1 MSHTSIMYQPPSTN
15 GTLPIR
21 PSTRARKSKSS
32 RSEILTRLRTSY
44 SNAARAFLHH
54 RTEEAHIL
62 VEEAFELLTPPSAH
76 QNDQL
81 SSHRR
86 KWDILRITLE
96 TTLYTTPVDGTAAA
110 SKQAKM
116 LESVAQSSTF
126 KFVNPNE
133 WSAPRSPARS
143 THHPFGSP
151 SIGDP
156 SLLSPPSLLG
166 TLHTRSSI
174 LFAPSSDK
182 PSSRYIPAAVLVALV
197 LASLKLDCPQ
207 VGRGM
212 IEDWLANR
220 DPLGPSVDAES
231 SGAARSGEREGY
243 EKVVEV
249 YCLHVLPR
257 LNEWDYAKDF
267 LDSEMEMTPVKRQE
281 LVATLASHHA
291 QSLLP
296 PSPRHTQLHNLDTSV
311 SGSSGAPTPRAASP
325 APSSVSS
332 HTAVPHTRP
341 AAISTQVTA
350 SPVSPT
356 SATTPRLWHQAANPV
371 SSALLS
377 NSIAIPPAAPA
388 LAAQPSSPPPTVLQ
402 LLKVALIP
410 YLRRLNAPVVMLAII
425 LSFVGLVSRFGRR
438 PKGVGSGA
446 EMARRRLGGGSGI
459 WRGLV
464 DAVRMSGRGLV

>member
-1 MSHTSIMYQPPSTN
+1 MALYPSAPPSVPAN
-15 GTLPIR
+15 LNP
-21 PSTRARKSKSS
+21 
-32 RSEILTRLRTSY
+32 TSY

-54 RTEEAHIL
+54 RTEEAHTL
-62 VEEAFELLTPPSAH
+62 VEEAFELLTPPSVH

-81 SSHRR
+81 SSYRR

-96 TTLYTTPVDGTAAA
+96 TTLYTTPVDGSTA
-110 SKQAKM
+110 SNRNKI
-116 LESVAQSSTF
+116 LESMAQSSTS
-126 KFVNPNE
+126 KFVGSNE
-133 WSAPRSPARS
+133 WAAPRSPTRS
-143 THHPFGSP
+143 SHHPLGSP
-151 SIGDP
+151 SIEDP

-174 LFAPSSDK
+174 LFTPSSDK
-182 PSSRYIPAAVLVALV
+182 PSSRYLPAAVLVALV

-220 DPLGPSVDAES
+220 DPLGPSVDVES
-231 SGAARSGEREGY
+231 SGATKGGEREGY

-257 LNEWDYAKDF
+257 LNEWDYARDF
-267 LDSEMEMTPVKRQE
+267 LDSEMEMTPAKRQE

-296 PSPRHTQLHNLDTSV
+296 PSPRHNQLHNLDTSV
-311 SGSSGAPTPRAASP
+311 SGSSGAPTPRATSP

-332 HTAVPHTRP
+332 HTAVPNTRP
-341 AAISTQVTA
+341 SAISTQIAA

-356 SATTPRLWHQAANPV
+356 SATTPRPRHQTANPV
-371 SSALLS
+371 PSALPS
-377 NSIAIPPAAPA
+377 NSIAIPPLAPA
-388 LAAQPSSPPPTVLQ
+388 LAPQPSPPQPTVLQ
-402 LLKVALIP
+402 LLKVALVP
-410 YLRRLNAPVVMLAII
+410 YLRRLNAPVIMLAII

-438 PKGVGSGA
+438 SKGAGSGA
-446 EMARRRLGGGSGI
+446 EMARRRLRGESSI

-464 DAVRMSGRGLV
+464 DAVKMSGRGLV

>member
-1 MSHTSIMYQPPSTN
+1 MFHTSIMYQRPSTN
-15 GTLPIR
+15 GTLPIH
-21 PSTRARKSKSS
+21 PSIRTRKSKSA
-32 RSEILTRLRTSY
+32 RSEILTKLRTSY

-54 RTEEAHIL
+54 RIEEAHTL

-96 TTLYTTPVDGTAAA
+96 TTLYTTPVDGLATE
-110 SKQAKM
+110 SKRTRL
-116 LESVAQSSTF
+116 LESMVRSSTS
-126 KFVNPNE
+126 KFVGTNE
-133 WSAPRSPARS
+133 WSAPRSPARA
-143 THHPFGSP
+143 THHPLGSP
-151 SIGDP
+151 SIEDP

-174 LFAPSSDK
+174 LFTPSSDK
-182 PSSRYIPAAVLVALV
+182 PSSRYLPAAVLVALV
-197 LASLKLDCPQ
+197 LASLKLGCPQ

-220 DPLGPSVDAES
+220 DPLGPSVDGEC
-231 SGAARSGEREGY
+231 SGAARGGEREGY

-267 LDSEMEMTPVKRQE
+267 LGSEMEMTPVKRQE
-281 LVATLASHHA
+281 LATILASHHA

-296 PSPRHTQLHNLDTSV
+296 PSPRHSQLHSLDTSV
-311 SGSSGAPTPRAASP
+311 SGSSGAPTPRATSP

-332 HTAVPHTRP
+332 HTAVPNSRP
-341 AAISTQVTA
+341 SAISTQMAA
-350 SPVSPT
+350 SPMSPT
-356 SATTPRLWHQAANPV
+356 SATTPRPRHQAVP
-371 SSALLS
+371 SALAS
-377 NSIAIPPAAPA
+377 NSIAIPPPAPA
-388 LAAQPSSPPPTVLQ
+388 LAAQPSPPHPTVLQ

-446 EMARRRLGGGSGI
+446 EVARQRLKGGSGV

-464 DAVRMSGRGLV
+464 DAVKMSGRGLV

>member
-1 MSHTSIMYQPPSTN
+1 MYQHPPTN
-15 GTLPIR
+15 GTLPLR
-21 PSTRARKSKSS
+21 PSARSRKPKSA
-32 RSEILTRLRTSY
+32 RSEIITKLRTSY

-54 RTEEAHIL
+54 RTDEAHIL
-62 VEEAFELLTPPSAH
+62 VEEAFEILNPPPSH
-76 QNDQL
+76 QPDQL

-96 TTLYTTPVDGTAAA
+96 TTLYTTPADGSVAA
-110 SKQAKM
+110 SKRNKLLQSM
-116 LESVAQSSTF
+116 AQSSVS
-126 KFVNPNE
+126 KFTGLNE

-143 THHPFGSP
+143 THHPLSSP
-151 SIGDP
+151 SIEEP

-174 LFAPSSDK
+174 LFAPSSDR
-182 PSSRYIPAAVLVALV
+182 PSSRYLPAAVLVALV

-220 DPLGPSVDAES
+220 DSLGPGVDDEGFGEAKSE
-231 SGAARSGEREGY
+231 EREGY

-267 LDSEMEMTPVKRQE
+267 LDSEMEMTPAKRQE

-296 PSPRHTQLHNLDTSV
+296 PSPRHSQLHSIDTSV
-311 SGSSGAPTPRAASP
+311 SGSSGAPTPRAVSP

-332 HTAVPHTRP
+332 HTAVPNTRP
-341 AAISTQVTA
+341 GPISTQLNT

-356 SATTPRLWHQAANPV
+356 SAITPRLRHPAANPM
-371 SSALLS
+371 SSALTS
-377 NSIAIPPAAPA
+377 STIAIPPPAPS
-388 LAAQPSSPPPTVLQ
+388 LAAQPSSPQPTVLQ

-410 YLRRLNAPVVMLAII
+410 YLRRLNAPVIMLAII
-425 LSFVGLVSRFGRR
+425 LSLVGLVSRFGRR
-438 PKGVGSGA
+438 PRGTATGADMTRQRLKGGPG
-446 EMARRRLGGGSGI
+446 L
-459 WRGLV
+459 WRGLI
-464 DAVRMSGRGLV
+464 DAVKMSGRGLV

>member
-1 MSHTSIMYQPPSTN
+1 MYQQPFTN
-15 GTLPIR
+15 GALPIR
-21 PSTRARKSKSS
+21 PSARSRKPKSA
-32 RSEILTRLRTSY
+32 RSETITKLRTSY

-62 VEEAFELLTPPSAH
+62 VEEAFELLGSPSSH
-76 QNDQL
+76 QPDQL

-96 TTLYTTPVDGTAAA
+96 TTLYTTPVDGSAAA
-110 SKQAKM
+110 SKRTKL
-116 LESVAQSSTF
+116 LESVAKSSTS
-126 KFVNPNE
+126 KFASLNE

-143 THHPFGSP
+143 THHPLSSP
-151 SIGDP
+151 SIEEP
-156 SLLSPPSLLG
+156 SLLLPPSLLG

-174 LFAPSSDK
+174 LFTPASDR
-182 PSSRYIPAAVLVALV
+182 PSSRYLPAAVLVALV
-197 LASLKLDCPQ
+197 LASLKLDCPL

-220 DPLGPSVDAES
+220 DSLGLGVDGEG
-231 SGAARSGEREGY
+231 SGEAKNEEREGY

-267 LDSEMEMTPVKRQE
+267 LDSEVEMTPVKRQE

-296 PSPRHTQLHNLDTSV
+296 PSPRHSQLHSIDTSV

-332 HTAVPHTRP
+332 HTAVPNSRP
-341 AAISTQVTA
+341 APISTQVVA
-350 SPVSPT
+350 SPVLPT
-356 SATTPRLWHQAANPV
+356 SGITPRPRHQAANPV
-371 SSALLS
+371 TSALIS
-377 NSIAIPPAAPA
+377 NSIAIPPPAPS
-388 LAAQPSSPPPTVLQ
+388 LAAQPSTPQPTVLQ

-410 YLRRLNAPVVMLAII
+410 YLRRLNAPVIMLALV

-438 PKGVGSGA
+438 PRGAASGA
-446 EMARRRLGGGSGI
+446 EMARRRLEGGTGI
-459 WRGLV
+459 WQGLI
-464 DAVRMSGRGLV
+464 DAIKMSGRGLV